1 MHVLNQDENVVAYAS
16 RKLKM
21 HEQDYP
27 SHDLELALL
36 IFAQR
41 FEGIIFMENL
51 MIYFTHHKSPKYLF
65 AHELN
70 LGKRPW
76 LEPIKDYGLS
86 IHYNLVKTNSIF
98 LYAISCK
105 PVPPTIDCLVI
116 YFE

>member
-51 MIYFTHHKSPKYLF
+51 MIYYTHHKSLKYPF
-65 AHELN
+65 AQELN
-70 LGKRPW
+70 LGKIPW

-98 LYAISCK
+98 DTLSVAN
-105 PVPPTIDCLVI
+105 L
-116 YFE
+116 FLLL